1 VPVAAMLAGVVHQ
14 PLDFALGEIAS
25 FNCQIYDVGVRFL
38 DLDFIGV
45 KRSFSTSSDRLFL
58 EQSIPMEKLPARP
71 PEDRPRDR
79 TEGAK
84 AAREG
89 CGYFEGG

>member
-1 VPVAAMLAGVVHQ
+1 MTSRERLPNRRPAETFELQAAELRYVCTIGRFVDGRLA
-14 PLDFALGEIAS
+14 EI
-25 FNCQIYDVGVRFL
+25 FL
-38 DLDFIGV
+38 IIH
-45 KRSFSTSSDRLFL
+45 FL
-58 EQSIPMEKLPARP
+58 EQSNPMEKLPARP